1 MLLTT
6 ARNSASATSGR
17 IGLSSL
23 AACAAVCFFAL
34 LAPGSVSA
42 SAEGPSLQVA
52 GEPLE
57 EGAPL
62 ELISED
68 LVIENALE
76 THLCKG
82 SKLSGGVTEN
92 PGATGMMTWGT
103 IPPGGFCTGGTKVI
117 YKIAAESPLIF
128 SAGGQFEIAGFTMVE
143 SRFAGSGSL
152 CKYEADLQAEFEF
165 EQPVEFSL
173 SGELILIKSAGEFCF
188 PTQQFV
194 GNFALSSE
202 GQAVEVF

>member
-1 MLLTT
+1 MLLAT
-6 ARNSASATSGR
+6 ARNPASTTTGR
-17 IGLSSL
+17 IGLRRL
-23 AACAAVCFFAL
+23 GACAAVCLFAL
-34 LAPGSVSA
+34 LAPGPVSA

-57 EGAPL
+57 VGAPL
-62 ELISED
+62 ELLSED
-68 LVIENALE
+68 LVIKNKLE

-82 SKLSGGVTEN
+82 SKLGGEVTEN
-92 PGATGMMTWGT
+92 PGAAGTMTWFT
-103 IPPGGFCTGGTKVI
+103 IPPGGECTGGTKVI

-194 GNFALSSE
+194 GNFTLSSE